1 MRTRGKSIRSGDRNI
16 DKRITAL
23 GVVGFLA
30 LAAAF
35 FFLGLFCLGPL
46 VRSHLLPSREVTQSP
61 SHVTS
66 AEPGVRTPS
75 DTEAR
80 EEPSVDIEIT
90 ERTEDEPAGD
100 ETGLSDEGLRQDE
113 DSLTVTLE
121 QEGRERPSAARP
133 GRRPAREDGGPRRPG
148 TATDSTREPTSTSSG
163 SRIFRVRVG
172 TFSDRANAENLA
184 ADLRR
189 QGFAAEASPVLVEG
203 QTLYRVQVGEYKTR
217 DDAQEVADKL
227 IKSGHAPIITTE
239 RKEE

>member
-1 MRTRGKSIRSGDRNI
+1 MRRRGKSIRSGDRNI

-35 FFLGLFCLGPL
+35 FFLGLLCIGPL

-61 SHVTS
+61 SHVLP

-75 DTEAR
+75 DTETR

-90 ERTEDEPAGD
+90 ERTEDEPAED
-100 ETGLSDEGLRQDE
+100 QTGLSDEGVRQDE

-121 QEGRERPSAARP
+121 PEGRERPADTRP
-133 GRRPAREDGGPRRPG
+133 GRRPAREDSGPRRPG
-148 TATDSTREPTSTSSG
+148 TGWDSTREPESTPSG
-163 SRIFRVRVG
+163 SRIFSVRVG
-172 TFSDRANAENLA
+172 TFSNRANAENLA

-189 QGFAAEASPVLVEG
+189 QGFAAEAGAVPIEG
-203 QTLYRVQVGEYKTR
+203 QTLYRVQVGEYETR
-217 DDAQEVADKL
+217 EDAQEVADKL
-227 IKSGHAPIITTE
+227 VKSGHAPIITTE